1 MSTSTALTVPTQF
14 ALANG
19 IRFAY
24 RRCEKQGGIPLVF
37 NQHFTGTMD
46 APHAHFSGELVAAP
60 GHGPDEIAVGSQG
73 LAQCRDLG
81 LKAVLLDH
89 PAGPH
94 AAHQLV
100 LGQDRPGG
108 IDERQE
114 HIESAAAERDGLAVC
129 QQLAAM
135 TNEREA
141 AELAD
146 GSAAG

>member
-1 MSTSTALTVPTQF
+1 MRHHQ
-14 ALANG
+14 
-19 IRFAY
+19 IRHLGHRGFPADQLGDGL
-24 RRCEKQGGIPLVF
+24 RKVGRT
-37 NQHFTGTMD
+37 TGRSGN
-46 APHAHFSGELVAAP
+46 APHGHFSGELVAAP

-100 LGQDRPGG
+100 LCQDRPGG

-114 HIESAAAERDGLAVC
+114 HLESAAAELDWLAVC

-135 TNEREA
+135 RKEREA
-141 AELAD
+141 AELD
-146 GSAAG
+146 EGSGAG